1 MVSPTEH
8 DSRPETGSAESDEA
22 LMQRLFAIG
31 GARQSPDPAALRR
44 AEETFRAALAPVVQR
59 GKRKRIF
66 MTVSIAASLLAAVGL
81 GFVYT
86 QQHASVATDVPVAS
100 FVRSDGPVEVIGGS
114 RAKSKAVYIGESVMT
129 GDTGRASLRYHGS
142 DIRLDVAT
150 TVRFDPA
157 RLVLERGALYVD
169 TDAREPGEPP
179 VVVETRFGMLGHT
192 GTQFLARLDFDQL
205 TVGVREGTVF
215 VKSGS
220 GRRDMTA
227 RPHEAYVA
235 QVDPFGEIQIHTAA
249 PFGGMWSWVTETS
262 PGFTSDGKSVD
273 SYLDWLG
280 REYGYSIE
288 YGDAATAARAK
299 ATLLHGDLNGMSVA
313 DAFATVSATTRLA
326 VDLDA
331 TGVVRVSSEG
341 DHDAHPRNDGQQ

>member
-1 MVSPTEH
+1 MVSRTEH
-8 DSRPETGSAESDEA
+8 DSQPDPGSTESDEA

-31 GARQSPDPAALRR
+31 GARQTPDPAALRR
-44 AEETFRAALAPVVQR
+44 AEETFRSALAPVVQR
-59 GKRKRIF
+59 RKRKRTF
-66 MTVSIAASLLAAVGL
+66 MTISIAASLFVAVGL

-86 QQHASVATDVPVAS
+86 QQQSSVAADVPVAS

-114 RAKSKAVYIGESVMT
+114 RAKSKAIYVGESVMT

-142 DIRLDVAT
+142 DVRLDVAT

-157 RLVLERGALYVD
+157 RLVLERGGLYVD
-169 TDAREPGEPP
+169 TDAREAGAPP

-192 GTQFLARLDFDQL
+192 GTQFIARLDTNLL

-215 VKSGS
+215 VKSS
-220 GRRDMTA
+220 AGRRDMTA

-235 QVDPFGEIQIHTAA
+235 QVDPFGEIQIHAAA
-249 PFGGMWSWVTETS
+249 PFGGLWSWVPETS

-273 SYLDWLG
+273 AYLDWLG

-288 YGDAATAARAK
+288 YGDAATESRAK
-299 ATLLHGDLNGMSVA
+299 ATLLRGDLNGMTVA

-326 VDLDA
+326 IDLD
-331 TGVVRVSSEG
+331 TVGVVRVSSEG
-341 DHDAHPRNDGQQ
+341 DHDAHPGNDGQQ